1 MLIDDDWFSLIL
13 KLDLLKILHQ
23 QTEQK
28 KNLRNRNRNMR
39 QLVPNITEYESDIKK
54 LVSRLQGP
62 GKGKLP
68 EKCQHV
74 TTVCVTITVSVLVC
88 LVNQNIL

>member
-1 MLIDDDWFSLIL
+1 MLIDGDWFSLIL

-28 KNLRNRNRNMR
+28 KNLRNRNMR

-74 TTVCVTITVSVLVC
+74 TTVGVTITVSVLVC
-88 LVNQNIL
+88 LVNQNFL